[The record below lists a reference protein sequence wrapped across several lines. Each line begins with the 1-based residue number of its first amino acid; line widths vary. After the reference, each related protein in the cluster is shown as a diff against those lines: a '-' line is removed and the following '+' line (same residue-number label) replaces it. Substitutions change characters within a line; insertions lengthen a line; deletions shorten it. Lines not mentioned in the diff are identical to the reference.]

1 MSACIES
8 GIEMNIKSKGAGGDR
23 KAIMATAREAMK
35 TANPGVSPRARGE
48 EKTRL
53 VLDWIY
59 HWGWASAS
67 TIEIVGGVKR
77 SGLAARLVKNG
88 LLQSTKTESGG
99 AVKGVPAYVLT
110 LTKTGLNAALKELV
124 EDDELL
130 DYELDPYKIRQDQLR
145 HYQLAQTSTAKNLA
159 DGTIKDYR
167 TESQTTKKSF
177 SRVKQH
183 DVIWITSDGTKIGIE
198 IELSPK
204 HTRKLDEFVLS
215 CLLSVQKKEGGP
227 PAQVDQIFIVTDVR
241 GIQKRYRE
249 IFKVGTKIPL
259 WTKNKA
265 GFVVADTDDQNRQK
279 HFTVPSW
286 SEGKISCILM
296 DV

>member
-1 MSACIES
+1 MRIES
-8 GIEMNIKSKGAGGDR
+8 EDAKGDR
-23 KAIMATAREAMK
+23 KAIMAAARAAMQA
-35 TANPGVSPRARGE
+35 ANPGVSPRARGV

-53 VLDWIY
+53 VLNWVY
-59 HWGWASAS
+59 RWGWASSS
-67 TIEIVGGVKR
+67 TIEIIGGVKR

-99 AVKGVPAYVLT
+99 AVKGIPAHVLT

-130 DYELDPYKIRQDQLR
+130 EYELDAYKIRQDQLR
-145 HYQLAQTSTAKNLA
+145 HYEFAQRSTALNLA
-159 DGTIKDYR
+159 DDTIKDYR

-177 SRVKQH
+177 SKVKQH

-204 HTRKLDEFVLS
+204 HSRKLDEFVLS
-215 CLLSVQKKEGGP
+215 CLLSVKPKSDGS
-227 PAQVDQIFIVTDVR
+227 ATQVDEIFIVTDVPA
-241 GIQKRYRE
+241 IQRRYRQA
-249 IFKVGTKIPL
+249 FKVGERVML

-265 GFVVADTDDQNRQK
+265 GFVVADTDDDNKQK
-279 HFTVPSW
+279 SFVVPAW
-286 SEGKISCILM
+286 SEGKISCHLFK
-296 DV
+296 D